1 MTARRDHATDL
12 PGPASAVGIPAVRP
26 AEGVA
31 RPRRAPSP
39 NRRRPVVPGGLR
51 VRLVVAFM
59 AVVAIALSLM
69 LAMLPPLL
77 EGYFARQENQ
87 SLETRTRL
95 MHEVIRTALIDDLD
109 LDGETPMPILQGTDP
124 PAPSEQLLEALGTAQ
139 SGRMRNLATL
149 VAQAHVEIVVS
160 ESPDRPDVVAYR
172 LVLPLGNRPVSP
184 DDLRRTETFTI
195 HDGFWAT
202 GNVAPVRLFTVTL
215 TDPSLRTQ
223 TIQAIVTVMLAA
235 GLAALA
241 AAVVASLLLA
251 ARLTDPIRRLTRAT
265 RRLEQG
271 DLAARVAVPQGGA
284 PEVGELAAAFN
295 GMATRL
301 QETMEFI
308 SGDRDRSRDFL
319 ADVSHELR
327 TPIAALRTFNELLA
341 EGAAA
346 DETTRDEFLEQSRQQ
361 IERLDW
367 LAANLLELSKLD
379 SGLVA
384 LDLRADDLR
393 AVVESS
399 VHQAETTAK
408 RRGIALE
415 MEVPATPV
423 RQPHDPPR
431 VGQVLNNLV
440 GNAIKFTPRGG
451 TVRVLL
457 RDTPEGAE
465 LEVTDT
471 GVGIEADELP
481 SVFERFYRGA
491 KVQESRAT
499 GSGLGLSIVQSIVEM
514 HGGTVTIQSTPGR
527 GTEVTVKLPRELAV
541 SSPAAR
547 RE

>member
-235 GLAALA
+235 GLSVPPPA
-241 AAVVASLLLA
+241 VASHSTRTPATARPPASVTATRSGFFACA
-251 ARLTDPIRRLTRAT
+251 AAT
-265 RRLEQG
+265 RRVTTATPSVR
-271 DLAARVAVPQGGA
+271 DLPVPGGPCTSRSHSHPLSTITSRCFAVGGCGMCA
-284 PEVGELAAAFN
+284 STCCAAA
-295 GMATRL
+295 
-301 QETMEFI
+301 
-308 SGDRDRSRDFL
+308 
-319 ADVSHELR
+319 
-327 TPIAALRTFNELLA
+327 
-341 EGAAA
+341 
-346 DETTRDEFLEQSRQQ
+346 
-361 IERLDW
+361 
-367 LAANLLELSKLD
+367 
-379 SGLVA
+379 
-384 LDLRADDLR
+384 
-393 AVVESS
+393 
-399 VHQAETTAK
+399 
-408 RRGIALE
+408 
-415 MEVPATPV
+415 
-423 RQPHDPPR
+423 
-431 VGQVLNNLV
+431 
-440 GNAIKFTPRGG
+440 
-451 TVRVLL
+451 
-457 RDTPEGAE
+457 
-465 LEVTDT
+465 
-471 GVGIEADELP
+471 
-481 SVFERFYRGA
+481 
-491 KVQESRAT
+491 
-499 GSGLGLSIVQSIVEM
+499 
-514 HGGTVTIQSTPGR
+514 
-527 GTEVTVKLPRELAV
+527 
-541 SSPAAR
+541 
-547 RE
+547 